1 MMITVINEAVPNDL
15 FTYRRKKLLHL
26 TSSPLF
32 LPDLPAV
39 KVLAPISTNSN
50 YLCLHCA
57 FFCFQGP

>member
-15 FTYRRKKLLHL
+15 FTYRRKKLLYL
-26 TSSPLF
+26 TSSLF

-50 YLCLHCA
+50 
-57 FFCFQGP
+57 